1 MSPDRTDKV
10 VPIRQDIDTE
20 SKVVAAFERV
30 RAELNVIDNIED
42 ALKLRTKAEL
52 LRILATK
59 VRCAKSTLDEIA
71 AVKVRAERRLGELLV
86 ARPETR
92 GGDHKS
98 IEFSKSKDNEE
109 SFDPSPTLENLGVPK
124 HVSRRSQ
131 IMAAIPEDL
140 FEARIE
146 YTKKLNR
153 GRDLSAEMW
162 SYAKYLQREQ
172 DRKERREEAASRAAE
187 SEPDEKIKIL
197 HGDFREVLAGIP
209 DKTVDLIVT
218 DPSYIKKD
226 GTYLDLWYGLSE
238 VAARLL
244 KPETGLLLCYSGN
257 FCLPEAINALSE
269 HLRYVWTGA
278 VLYEGFPDT
287 IHRLR
292 FKTYF
297 KPLLIYTSKDA
308 EYQPHQTQYW
318 FKDIIRGDG
327 YRGLKTHHPWE
338 QGVSEAM
345 YVIEN
350 LSYEND
356 LVVDPFLGSGT
367 TAVAAKRLN
376 RRFVG
381 CDEDLDAVN
390 TTLARLAQELEPECN
405 SSR

>member
-1 MSPDRTDKV
+1 MSHDGTDRV

-30 RAELNVIDNIED
+30 RAELAVIDNIED
-42 ALKLRTKAEL
+42 AFKVREKAEL
-52 LRILATK
+52 LRVLATK
-59 VRCAKSTLDEIA
+59 IRASKSTLDEIA
-71 AVKVRAERRLGELLV
+71 AVKVRAERRLGELLA

-98 IEFSKSKDNEE
+98 IGFVKSKDTEE
-109 SFDPSPTLENLGVPK
+109 SFDPPPTLENLGVPK

-146 YTKKLNR
+146 SMKKLNR
-153 GRDLSAEMW
+153 GRDLSAEMY
-162 SYAKYLQREQ
+162 SYAKYLKRDQERQ
-172 DRKERREEAASRAAE
+172 DRREEASARAAE
-187 SEPDEKIKIL
+187 AEPDEKITIL
-197 HGDFREVLAGIP
+197 HGDFREVLDCVP
-209 DKTVDLIVT
+209 DKSVDLIVT
-218 DPSYIKKD
+218 DPSYIRKD
-226 GTYLDLWYGLSE
+226 GQFLDLWYGLSE

-244 KPETGLLLCYSGN
+244 KPETGLLLAYSGK

-269 HLRYVWTGA
+269 HLRYLWTAA
-278 VLYEGFPDT
+278 VLYESFPDT

-297 KPLLIYTSKDA
+297 KPLLIYCSRDA

-318 FKDIIRGDG
+318 FKDIITGDG
-327 YRGLKTHHPWE
+327 YRGLKAHHPWE
-338 QGVSEAM
+338 QGVSEAE
-345 YVIEN
+345 YVIGN

-356 LVVDPFLGSGT
+356 LICDPFLGSGT
-367 TAVAAKRLN
+367 SAIAAKRLN

-381 CDEDLDAVN
+381 CDVDRDAVN
-390 TTLARLAQELEPECN
+390 TTLSRLDREVDPNE
-405 SSR
+405 SKT

>member
-1 MSPDRTDKV
+1 
-10 VPIRQDIDTE
+10 
-20 SKVVAAFERV
+20 
-30 RAELNVIDNIED
+30 
-42 ALKLRTKAEL
+42 
-52 LRILATK
+52 
-59 VRCAKSTLDEIA
+59 
-71 AVKVRAERRLGELLV
+71 LGELLA

-98 IEFSKSKDNEE
+98 IEFTKSKDDGE
-109 SFDPSPTLENLGVPK
+109 SFDPAPTLDNLGVPK

-131 IMAAIPEDL
+131 IMASIPEDM

-162 SYAKYLQREQ
+162 SYAKYLKREQ
-172 DRKERREEAASRAAE
+172 DRQDRREEAASRAAE
-187 SEPDEKIKIL
+187 AEPDEKIKIL
-197 HGDFREVLAGIP
+197 HGDFREVLSCVP
-209 DKTVDLIVT
+209 DRTVDLIVT
-218 DPSYIKKD
+218 DPSYIRKD
-226 GTYLDLWYGLSE
+226 GQFLDLWYGLSE

-244 KPETGLLLCYSGN
+244 KPETGLLLCYSGK

-269 HLRYVWTGA
+269 HLRYVWTAA
-278 VLYEGFPDT
+278 VLYESFPDT

-297 KPLLIYTSKDA
+297 KPLLIYCSKDA
-308 EYQPHQTQYW
+308 EYQPHQTQFW
-318 FKDIIRGDG
+318 FKDIIQGDG
-327 YRGLKTHHPWE
+327 YRGLKEHHPWE

-345 YVIEN
+345 YLIES

-356 LVVDPFLGSGT
+356 LLVDPFLGSGT

-381 CDEDLDAVN
+381 CDESIDAVN
-390 TTLARLAQELEPECN
+390 TALARLAQEATKPSAE
-405 SSR
+405 

>member
-1 MSPDRTDKV
+1 MSHDRTDNV
-10 VPIRQDIDTE
+10 IALRQDGLDTE
-20 SKVVAAFERV
+20 SKVLAAFERV
-30 RAELNVIDNIED
+30 RAELAVIDSIED
-42 ALKLRTKAEL
+42 AFKVREKAEL
-52 LRILATK
+52 LRVLAAK
-59 VRCAKSTLDEIA
+59 IKASKSTLDEIA
-71 AVKVRAERRLGELLV
+71 AVKVRAERRLGELL
-86 ARPETR
+86 ATRPETR

-98 IEFSKSKDNEE
+98 IEFQKSKDNGE
-109 SFDPSPTLENLGVPK
+109 SFDPPPTLETLGVPK

-131 IMAAIPEDL
+131 IMAGIPEDL

-162 SYAKYLQREQ
+162 SYAKYLRREQ
-172 DRKERREEAASRAAE
+172 DRQEKRDEASARAAE
-187 SEPDEKIKIL
+187 VGPDEKIKIL
-197 HGDFREVLAGIP
+197 HGDFREVLSCVP
-209 DKTVDLIVT
+209 DKSVDLIVT
-218 DPSYIKKD
+218 DPSYIRKD
-226 GTYLDLWYGLSE
+226 GTYLDLWMSLSE

-244 KPETGLLLCYSGN
+244 KPETGLLLCYSGK

-269 HLRYVWTGA
+269 HLRYVWTAA
-278 VLYEGFPDT
+278 VLYESFPDT

-297 KPLLIYTSKDA
+297 KPLLIYCSKDA

-318 FKDIIRGDG
+318 FKDIIQGDG
-327 YRGLKTHHPWE
+327 YRGLKDHHPWE

-381 CDEDLDAVN
+381 SDESIDAVN
-390 TTLARLAQELEPECN
+390 TALARLAQEPEPNE
-405 SSR
+405 SEA